1 MTTLCVPVEGET
13 AVPAELLACTAN
25 VKVPAALGVPLN
37 TPAVDSDRPVGCEL
51 GVTREK
57 VGAGDPDAVNA
68 KLYGVPTT
76 PAVGTP
82 LVKAGGVGAI
92 TLNATTCV
100 AVPLAVTA
108 ETVKLTG
115 PAFAISG
122 FPLRKPVVE
131 FRVNQA
137 GGAGDA
143 DQAVTAWLAVNWC
156 VYATFGVPFGGAALV
171 MAGRLVM
178 VTFAATL
185 ALGAVPLEAVT
196 VIANGLP
203 VLVVGVPLNTP
214 ALDSVSPPA
223 MVLGDMVPEWNSANS
238 ERGRGQLHRLGGY
251 R

>member
-108 ETVKLTG
+108 ETVKLTA
-115 PAFAISG
+115 PAFAVSG
-122 FPLRKPVVE
+122 VPLRDHVVAVALG
-131 FRVNQA
+131 VNQVGSA
-137 GGAGDA
+137 GEA
-143 DQAVTAWLAVNWC
+143 DHAVTAWLAVNWC

-185 ALGAVPLEAVT
+185 ALGAVPLDAVT

-223 MVLGDMVPEWNSANS
+223 MVLGDMVQVM
-238 ERGRGQLHRLGGY
+238 GRVPVAVN
-251 R
+251 